1 MPILSKKEIERR
13 VSSGEL
19 IRDPRRD
26 EKRKLL
32 VESASYDLSVGTI
45 LWKDRDSG
53 EVKQLDFD
61 GAKSESAQ
69 NFITLQPGQMVL
81 VISKEDLIMPLSVC
95 GTVYSRNRLQKENI
109 LALNAGHV
117 DPGYEGPIIIRLIN
131 LSSLP
136 WILRLGE
143 AVFTAVFHSV
153 EPLGEKKDPRSREET
168 LQAARKTIADAY
180 ANPFHDSYKEQIDR
194 QLGQYYL
201 EKEADLREKF
211 SNEFFRRNQVYQFA
225 FAILVALFAMVVGVP
240 KIPWKDSWEYL
251 KTNRLNVVFI
261 LLGIA
266 FIQVLI
272 LLFVFRSWRW
282 GRRHLKKWKRRR
294 THITNKDSQ

>member
-1 MPILSKKEIERR
+1 MPILSKKEIECRIAK
-13 VSSGEL
+13 GEL
-19 IRDPRRD
+19 VKDPRRD
-26 EKRKLL
+26 AKKNPL
-32 VESASYDLSVGTI
+32 VETASYDLSVGTI

-61 GAKSESAQ
+61 STKDDFSQ
-69 NFITLQPGQMVL
+69 PFMTLQPGQMVL
-81 VISKEDLIMPLSVC
+81 VISKEDLIMPLDVC

-136 WILRLGE
+136 WNLKLGQP
-143 AVFTAVFHSV
+143 VFTTVFHSV
-153 EPLGEKKDPRSREET
+153 DPRGEKKDQRSRVDT
-168 LQAARKTIADAY
+168 LEAARKTIAEAY

-211 SNEFFRRNQVYQFA
+211 SKEFFRRDQVILFA
-225 FAILVALFAMVVGVP
+225 SIILGTVFAIVVAVP
-240 KIPWKDSWEYL
+240 KIPWRDLWEYV
-251 KTNRLNVVFI
+251 KANRLNVVLI
-261 LLGIA
+261 VLGIV
-266 FIQVLI
+266 VLEAC
-272 LLFVFRSWRW
+272 LMLFVFKGWRRVRRYRRKRKRQSNRS
-282 GRRHLKKWKRRR
+282 
-294 THITNKDSQ
+294 S

>member
-13 VSSGEL
+13 IGLGEL
-19 IRDPRRD
+19 IGKPRCDP
-26 EKRKLL
+26 KGKPL
-32 VESASYDLSVGTI
+32 VETASYDLSVGTI

-61 GAKSESAQ
+61 EAKGESAQ
-69 NFITLQPGQMVL
+69 FFFTLQPGQMVL
-81 VISKEDLIMPLSVC
+81 VVSREDLIMPLDVC

-117 DPGYEGPIIIRLIN
+117 DPGYGGPIIIRLIN

-136 WILRLGE
+136 WNLKLGQ
-143 AVFTAVFHSV
+143 AVFTAVFHNV
-153 EPLGEKKDPRSREET
+153 EPVGEKGDSRTRAET
-168 LQAARKTIADAY
+168 LEAARRTIADAY

-225 FAILVALFAMVVGVP
+225 FTILVALFAIVVGVP
-240 KIPWKDSWEYL
+240 KMPWKDLWEYL
-251 KTNRLNVVFI
+251 KTNRLNVVLI
-261 LLGIA
+261 ILGIT
-266 FIQVLI
+266 FVEVLI
-272 LLFVFRSWRW
+272 VLFVFHSWRW
-282 GRRHLKKWKRRR
+282 VRRHRKKWKRFWK
-294 THITNKDSQ
+294 HINKDS